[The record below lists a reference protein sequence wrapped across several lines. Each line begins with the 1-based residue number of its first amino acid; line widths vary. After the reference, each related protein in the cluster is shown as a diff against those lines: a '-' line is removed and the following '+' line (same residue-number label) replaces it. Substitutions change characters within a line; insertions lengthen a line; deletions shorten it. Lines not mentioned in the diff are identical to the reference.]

1 MGFSPSKAE
10 GVKHLLGNLKCM
22 QKTNTNKRN
31 FSLSSST
38 ILAIRIYWLQLLQFG
53 VVLKYEPFSQPLVL
67 LGMFSFLYTH
77 FRYSLG
83 RNSNCFISLP
93 ALHNWSGYKPIQSIA
108 LVRTGLWPCKWATS
122 PFTFFS
128 MALVLDWRSYLMVR
142 SRH

>member
-93 ALHNWSGYKPIQSIA
+93 ALQIGQAINQFK
-108 LVRTGLWPCKWATS
+108 
-122 PFTFFS
+122 
-128 MALVLDWRSYLMVR
+128 VLHVSEQDYDHAHARNVQPRL
-142 SRH
+142 